1 MRVCAVYDRIKI
13 RYDKQKGTVIIMDK
27 QTKKELLFFAAV
39 FFSIL
44 IIGIMGGLL
53 LFLLENIVGP
63 DSAPSFGGLQNYIR
77 LFFNDPVFWK
87 ALSNTLL
94 LNLFPILSAVL
105 MGYIL
110 SIILHK
116 FPRIVIYIIFG
127 LVMILA
133 VGSFIV
139 YRVITVSGDG
149 YGGLSRLLIRLGILE
164 QPLGLEESSL
174 KIITLFGTLAFLVAL
189 GICVLFFT
197 ASNLNSLIG
206 IKKIGV
212 VFAGMIIAV
221 FFSTAICGEATQL
234 IGYPS
239 ADYSVHTIINHLNDY
254 STVRSHLSVL
264 SIVGII
270 WKAELAVL
278 MTLGLWGVD
287 KLRIFLKN
295 KLFLVQK
302 RY

>member
-1 MRVCAVYDRIKI
+1 MRVCAVYDKIKI

-53 LFLLENIVGP
+53 LFLLENIVGS

-77 LFFNDPVFWK
+77 LFINDPVFWK
-87 ALSNTLL
+87 ALSNLLL

-149 YGGLSRLLIRLGILE
+149 YGGLSRLLIWLGILE

-197 ASNLNSLIG
+197 VSNLNSLIG

-221 FFSTAICGEATQL
+221 LFSTAICGEATQL
-234 IGYPS
+234 IGYTS